1 MGSAADAEETVQDA
15 FSHWQAA
22 DRQRIKVPETCQ
34 VLDAAQTPAS
44 LRGT

>member
-1 MGSAADAEETVQDA
+1 MQDA